1 MKTVLK
7 LVIAVTLL
15 NAVVRGADAAW
26 NYYQIKDAAQQTLVF
41 GASSTSAQLH
51 AQILSMAVT
60 LKVPLKPE
68 DLRVRRQAG
77 RTTAEGS
84 YTQAI
89 EFFPNYVYPVS
100 FSFAVDAVSVGGSG
114 EYDEAPARRER

>member
-26 NYYQIKDAAQQTLVF
+26 NYYQIKDAAQQTLLF

-60 LKVPLKPE
+60 LKVPLRPE
-68 DLRVRRQAG
+68 DLRVRRQGG
-77 RTTAEGS
+77 RTTAQGS
-84 YTQAI
+84 YTQPI
-89 EFFPNYVYPVS
+89 ELFPNYVYPVQ
-100 FSFAVDAVSVGGSG
+100 FSFAVDAMSIGGSA
-114 EYDEAPARRER
+114 EFDEAPVRRER